1 MSEKI
6 SMGRRELLAGATAVV
21 AMASS
26 NMAFAEMDH
35 SAHHHTS
42 NPYEGAVDAA
52 LDCLKNG
59 QACLDHCMILFK
71 KGDNSVAAC
80 ADTVNEMLAMC
91 STLSKLASYQSTHLK
106 AFAKVCIASC
116 KDCRKE
122 CRKHEDK
129 HAECKACADSCKN
142 CIEQCEKLIA

>member
-6 SMGRRELLAGATAVV
+6 SMGRRELLAGATAVIAMAGSNV
-21 AMASS
+21 AM
-26 NMAFAEMDH
+26 AEMDH
-35 SAHHHTS
+35 SHHHAS
-42 NPYEGAVDAA
+42 NPHEAAVDAA
-52 LDCLKNG
+52 LDCLKKG

-71 KGDNSVAAC
+71 QGDNSVAAC

-91 STLSKLASYQSTHLK
+91 TTLSKLASYQSKHLK

-129 HAECKACADSCKN
+129 HAHT
-142 CIEQCEKLIA
+142 

>member
-1 MSEKI
+1 MSEQI
-6 SMGRRELLAGATAVV
+6 SKSRRELLTGATAVM
-21 AMASS
+21 AMAGS
-26 NMAFAEMDH
+26 NIAFAEMDH
-35 SAHHHTS
+35 KHHHAS
-42 NPYEGAVDAA
+42 NPYEAAIDAS
-52 LDCLKNG
+52 LDCLKKG

-71 KGDNSVAAC
+71 KGDNSVADC

-91 STLSKLASYQSTHLK
+91 TTLSKLASYQSKHLK

-129 HAECKACADSCKN
+129 HAECKACAESCKN

>member
-6 SMGRRELLAGATAVV
+6 SLGRRELLTGATAVI
-21 AMASS
+21 AMAGS
-26 NMAFAEMDH
+26 NIAFAETDH
-35 SAHHHTS
+35 KHHHAS
-42 NPYEGAVDAA
+42 NPNEAIVDAA
-52 LDCLKNG
+52 LDCLKTG
-59 QACLDHCMILFK
+59 QACLDHCILLFK

-91 STLSKLASYQSTHLK
+91 TTLSKLASYQSRHLK
-106 AFAKVCIASC
+106 AFAKVCMESC
-116 KDCRKE
+116 IDCEKE

-142 CIEQCEKLIA
+142 CIEQCKKLAA

>member
-1 MSEKI
+1 MSEKF
-6 SMGRRELLAGATAVV
+6 SMGRRELLAGATAVA

-26 NMAFAEMDH
+26 KIAFAEMDH
-35 SAHHHTS
+35 QHHHVS
-42 NPYEGAVDAA
+42 NPYEPAIDAA
-52 LDCLKNG
+52 LGCLKDG

-71 KGDNSVAAC
+71 KGDNSVADC

-91 STLSKLASYQSTHLK
+91 STLSKLASYQSRHLK

-129 HAECKACADSCKN
+129 HAECKACADSCKK